1 MVINLKEYRD
11 KKSEQVKYDAE
22 QTALAQIRA
31 RAKQVKWPG
40 DPE

>member
-1 MVINLKEYRD
+1 MIINLREHHD
-11 KKSEQVKYDAE
+11 KKKEQAKYDAE
-22 QTALAQIRA
+22 QAAQEKIRD

>member
-11 KKSEQVKYDAE
+11 KKTEQAKYDAE
-22 QTALAQIRA
+22 QAALAQIRD